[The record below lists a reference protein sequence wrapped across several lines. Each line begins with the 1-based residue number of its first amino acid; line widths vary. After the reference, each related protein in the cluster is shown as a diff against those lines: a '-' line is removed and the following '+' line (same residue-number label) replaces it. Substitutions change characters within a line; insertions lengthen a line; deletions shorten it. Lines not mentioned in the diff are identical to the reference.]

1 MYFMR
6 IKGGNID
13 NMKAITVI
21 QPWASLL
28 AEGAKLYETRSWKT
42 NYRGEILIHA
52 GKKDP
57 LFGIVAMGD
66 EAWIDA
72 CIALGIYGTVN
83 RFEYLPTGAIIGKA
97 RLVNCIEIT
106 PGFSERMRR
115 DFPTEYSFG
124 ERKGYCK
131 SRKRGGTYGRNQR
144 TDKRHHF
151 IGEYFPD
158 RACKADGM
166 HTAEHK
172 R

>member
-57 LFGIVAMGD
+57 LFGISAMSD
-66 EAWIDA
+66 EAWTDA
-72 CIALGIYGTVN
+72 CIALGIHGTVN
-83 RFEYLPTGAIIGKA
+83 RFEHLPTGAIIGKT

-106 PGFSERMRR
+106 PEFSERMRR

-124 ERKGYCK
+124 DF
-131 SRKRGGTYGRNQR
+131 TPGRYAWAMKDTEAFDEPIWLSGKQGLWN
-144 TDKRHHF
+144 
-151 IGEYFPD
+151 Y
-158 RACKADGM
+158 DGPL
-166 HTAEHK
+166 
-172 R
+172 

>member
-57 LFGIVAMGD
+57 LFGISAMSD
-66 EAWIDA
+66 EAWADA
-72 CIALGIYGTVN
+72 CIALGIHGTVN

-124 ERKGYCK
+124 DF
-131 SRKRGGTYGRNQR
+131 TPGRYAWAMKDAEAFDEPIWLSGKQGLWN
-144 TDKRHHF
+144 
-151 IGEYFPD
+151 Y
-158 RACKADGM
+158 DGPL
-166 HTAEHK
+166 
-172 R
+172 